1 MGRMDERGRIC
12 RRYMDRGLRAACI
25 GMSNRPTTP
34 APPRPRK
41 GVGVGQE
48 RGGGRRQGIFDGRRR
63 RQGHGMA
70 RQGDQ
75 NALRRGRGEYRGV
88 AIARLDD

>member
-12 RRYMDRGLRAACI
+12 RRYMDRGASGRVHRHVQSAY
-25 GMSNRPTTP
+25 N
-34 APPRPRK
+34 PRPAAARK

-70 RQGDQ
+70 RRGDQ